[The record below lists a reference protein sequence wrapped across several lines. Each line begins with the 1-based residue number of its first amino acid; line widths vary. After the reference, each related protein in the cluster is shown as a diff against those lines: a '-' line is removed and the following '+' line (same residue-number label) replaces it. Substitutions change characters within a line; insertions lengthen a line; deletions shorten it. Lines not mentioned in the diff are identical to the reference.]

1 MRPNRRGALR
11 HSVLVLRPGVLE
23 YEEASRFQEELAAAR
38 ARGAIGDVLL
48 LVQHP
53 PVITVGRGG
62 GWEDIL
68 ASGDVLRREGV
79 QVLATDRGGKA
90 TYHGPG
96 QLVAYPVF
104 EVPTSELHRFV
115 WRLEEVAIRVL
126 DAYGLA
132 AGRLEEHPGVWVDGQ
147 KIAAV
152 GLAVRDGITR
162 HGLALNVA
170 PDLEHFGL
178 LVPCGIADRGV
189 TSMERE
195 LGRAVSVDEVTS
207 HFEQAFARVFAR
219 QMVPVARAEL
229 SERMQSEPASEAK
242 PLAAQPTWL
251 WRAVSRDTEEATDR
265 VARLLADLGLHTVC
279 QEAHCPNIAECFGQH
294 TATFMILGDTCTRG
308 CRFCAV
314 HHGQPQP
321 LDAGEPQRV
330 AKAAERLGLR
340 HVVVTSVTR
349 DDLPD
354 GGAGQFAATIR
365 AVRRRLPGATVEV
378 LVPDFAGSQA
388 ALQTVLDAGPDVWNH
403 NVETVPRLYGRVRP
417 QANYGRSLEV
427 LAWCKTQAP
436 HVVTKS
442 GLMLGL
448 GERTAEALSVL
459 SDLRGVSCD
468 VLTMGQ
474 YLQPTERQ
482 LPVARYVPPQEFGW
496 YQEKAEAMGFRG
508 VASGPLVRSSYHAEA
523 LWAMGRLPGDG
534 MQPAAVGPAS
544 HSTAHPE

>member
-1 MRPNRRGALR
+1 LD
-11 HSVLVLRPGVLE
+11 
-23 YEEASRFQEELAAAR
+23 YEEASRLQEELAAAR
-38 ARGAIGDVLL
+38 AQGAIDDVLL

-62 GWEDIL
+62 GWDDIL
-68 ASGDVLRREGV
+68 ASRQALRREGV

-104 EVPTSELHRFV
+104 EVPAAELYRFV
-115 WRLEEVAIRVL
+115 WRLEEAAIRALKV
-126 DAYGLA
+126 YGLA

-170 PDLEHFGL
+170 PKMEHFEL
-178 LVPCGIADRGV
+178 LVPCGISDRGV
-189 TSMERE
+189 TSIERE
-195 LGRAVSVDEVTS
+195 LGLAVGVSEVTN
-207 HFEQAFARVFAR
+207 HFERAFASVFAR
-219 QMVPVARAEL
+219 QMVPVERAEL
-229 SERMQSEPASEAK
+229 SGLMRSEPASESE
-242 PLAAQPTWL
+242 PVVTQPTWL
-251 WRAVSRDTEEATDR
+251 WRAISREAEQATDR

-314 HHGQPQP
+314 HHGQPQA
-321 LDAGEPQRV
+321 LDAGEPQRL
-330 AKAAERLGLR
+330 AQAAERLGLR

-354 GGAGQFAATIR
+354 GGAGQFATTIR

-436 HVVTKS
+436 HVITKS

-448 GERTAEALSVL
+448 GERTAEVLRVL

-482 LPVARYVPPQEFGW
+482 LPVTRYVPPQEFGW
-496 YQEKAEAMGFRG
+496 YQEKAEAMGFRA

-523 LWAMGRLPGDG
+523 LLEMGHLPDDG
-534 MQPAAVGPAS
+534 MLPAGVEPET
-544 HSTAHPE
+544 HSSALSE